1 MRSGYP
7 ARCLSMRSHSASQH
21 GGAQLKQPR
30 AQLGDETRKMIY
42 SEEDICCLGSM
53 VGSAFLEEGLR
64 RVSA

>member
-1 MRSGYP
+1 
-7 ARCLSMRSHSASQH
+7 MRSHSASQH

>member
-1 MRSGYP
+1 
-7 ARCLSMRSHSASQH
+7 
-21 GGAQLKQPR
+21 
-30 AQLGDETRKMIY
+30 MIY